1 MKETNLNLPEA
12 SQRLLTLPRVKERY
26 DSHFHIVMA
35 ILELAR
41 PGSPTRD
48 QLQKL
53 TRIRRKRFIAV
64 LRYLVETGSVIK
76 FGQGTKQDPFR
87 YRLPSS

>member
-1 MKETNLNLPEA
+1 MKDMNLKLPET
-12 SQRLLTLPRVKERY
+12 SHHLLTLPRGQERY

-35 ILELAR
+35 ILDLAR
-41 PGSPTRD
+41 PGAPTRD

-53 TRIRRKRFIAV
+53 VKIRRRRFIQV
-64 LRYLVETGSVIK
+64 LRYLVDTGSVIK
-76 FGQGTKQDPFR
+76 FGQGTKEDPFR